1 MNIKDAEQLSGVSR
15 QNIRFYER
23 EGLLVSDRNPV
34 NDYREYNDSHIV
46 TLKQIRILRML
57 DMPIEQI
64 KAIQGG
70 TIPLKDAVQTQKQ
83 KLEKQVENLTAAMHY
98 CDSLATKESLADLD
112 VDEILC
118 RMQTEESNQPLF
130 RKWLEDYRKVIL
142 SEQEKVFTFV
152 PDEAVT
158 SAREFTNAL
167 LAYADKQ
174 NLDLTI
180 TREGMYPEFTI
191 DGVEYTAERFY
202 TSVSR
207 VPVATIRCSVKY
219 PEDFEPDVPKGQK
232 RWMKLL
238 HFGLP
243 AIPFLLL
250 MFFVFRSAG
259 LQDSWMEWFAL
270 AGLVVLVFVQ
280 LYRYYLLHYNE
291 NGK

>member
-64 KAIQGG
+64 KAIQSGN
-70 TIPLKDAVQTQKQ
+70 IPLKDAVQIQKQ
-83 KLEKQVENLTAAMHY
+83 KLETQVENLTAAMHY
-98 CDSLATKESLADLD
+98 CDSLAARESLADLD
-112 VDEILC
+112 VDEFLC
-118 RMQTEESNQPLF
+118 RMQTEESQQPLF

-158 SAREFTNAL
+158 SSREFTNAL

-174 NLDLTI
+174 NLDLTV

-219 PEDFEPDVPKGQK
+219 PEDFEPDIQKGQK

-243 AIPFLLL
+243 AVPFLLL

-259 LQDSWMEWFAL
+259 LQASWMEWFAL

-280 LYRYYLLHYNE
+280 LYRNYLLHYNE